1 MKAEF
6 EFQSITSG
14 YADTVVVREISGHL
28 GSGQVL
34 GILGRNGVG
43 KTTLLKALSGFLPLM
58 GGSVTWQGKDLSTI
72 PSFARLSKGIAYAP
86 QENIVFGDL
95 SVRDNLFLHL
105 SDKKQ
110 ARYDYLL
117 SKFPRLNERMT
128 QRAGALSGGER
139 KLLSFVRT
147 MGLAMPL
154 SLLDEPTEGV
164 QPENI
169 DLMAALIVERKLQGA
184 SFIVVEQNLSFIE
197 KIADNVCVLDHG
209 DLVLEGDIT
218 HLGRE
223 EIERHLVV

>member
-86 QENIVFGDL
+86 QENIVFGEL

>member
-1 MKAEF
+1 MKAGF

-14 YADTVVVREISGHL
+14 YADTVVIREISGHL

-43 KTTLLKALSGFLPLM
+43 KSTLLKAMSGFLPLM
-58 GGSVTWQGKDLSTI
+58 SGSVTWQGENLSTI
-72 PSFARLSKGIAYAP
+72 PSFARLNRGIAYAP

-110 ARYDYLL
+110 ERYDYLL
-117 SKFPRLNERMT
+117 SKFPKLNERMN

-169 DLMAALIVERKLQGA
+169 DLMAALIVERKLKGA

-197 KIADNVCVLDHG
+197 NIADKVCVLDHG
-209 DLVLEGDIT
+209 DLVLEGDMT
-218 HLGRE
+218 LLGRE
-223 EIERHLVV
+223 KIEKHLVV

>member
-1 MKAEF
+1 MKAGF

-14 YADTVVVREISGHL
+14 YADTVVIREISGHL

-43 KTTLLKALSGFLPLM
+43 KSTLLKAMSGFLPLM
-58 GGSVTWQGKDLSTI
+58 SGSVTWQGENLSTI
-72 PSFARLSKGIAYAP
+72 PSFARLNRGIAYAP

-110 ARYDYLL
+110 ERYDYLL
-117 SKFPRLNERMT
+117 SKFPKLNERMN

-169 DLMAALIVERKLQGA
+169 DLMAALIVERKLKGA

-197 KIADNVCVLDHG
+197 NIADKVCVLDHG
-209 DLVLEGDIT
+209 DLVLEGDMT
-218 HLGRE
+218 LLGRE
-223 EIERHLVV
+223 KLRSI

>member
-1 MKAEF
+1 
-6 EFQSITSG
+6 
-14 YADTVVVREISGHL
+14 
-28 GSGQVL
+28 
-34 GILGRNGVG
+34 
-43 KTTLLKALSGFLPLM
+43 
-58 GGSVTWQGKDLSTI
+58 
-72 PSFARLSKGIAYAP
+72 
-86 QENIVFGDL
+86 VFGDL

-117 SKFPRLNERMT
+117 SKFPRLNERMN

>member
-1 MKAEF
+1 MKAGF

-14 YADTVVVREISGHL
+14 YADTVVIREISGHL

-43 KTTLLKALSGFLPLM
+43 KSTLLKAISGFLPLM
-58 GGSVTWQGKDLSTI
+58 SGSVTWQGENLSTI
-72 PSFARLSKGIAYAP
+72 PSFARLNRGIAYAP

-110 ARYDYLL
+110 ERYDYLL
-117 SKFPRLNERMT
+117 SKFPKLNERMN

-169 DLMAALIVERKLQGA
+169 DLMAALIVERKLKGA

-197 KIADNVCVLDHG
+197 NIADKVCVLDHG
-209 DLVLEGDIT
+209 DLVLEGDMT
-218 HLGRE
+218 LLGRE
-223 EIERHLVV
+223 KIEKHLVV

>member
-14 YADTVVVREISGHL
+14 YADTVVIREISGHL
-28 GSGQVL
+28 GAGQVL

-58 GGSVTWQGKDLSTI
+58 GGAVTWQGEDLSTI
-72 PSFARLSKGIAYAP
+72 PSYARLNKGIAYAP

-117 SKFPRLNERMT
+117 SKFPRLNERMN